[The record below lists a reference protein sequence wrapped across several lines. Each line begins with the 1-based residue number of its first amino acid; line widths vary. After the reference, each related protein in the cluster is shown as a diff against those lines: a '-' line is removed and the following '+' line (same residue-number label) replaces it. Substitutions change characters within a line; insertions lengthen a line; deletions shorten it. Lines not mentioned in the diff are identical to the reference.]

1 MEIGKGEM
9 NRKLRCAVVGLGR
22 IGWQFHVPQILTHDG
37 FELVAVVDPVEE
49 RLTEAKS
56 QFGVQRLCR
65 RIDELRSGEID
76 LAVVA
81 SPTCFHADQ
90 VTYFLEHGVDVFC
103 EKPIAPTFAE
113 AKQLATVAKAEGRR
127 LMLYQPHRLTSECL
141 TAQAIIQSEK
151 LGEIFMLR
159 RFSNGFSRR
168 NDWQALAKNGGGMLL
183 NYGAHYIDQMLYFF
197 HDKTQ
202 SVKCDMMA
210 AVTLGDAEDVV
221 QAIIRGESGRMYC
234 VDINMGAALSL
245 PSLVLYG
252 KHGTA
257 MLTVDGEWR
266 VRSFDPAI
274 ARQLNM
280 QQGMAAQQRKY
291 AVESLDWIEETFPP
305 VEEQRDEYY
314 NRCRDYFAFGKEPFV
329 PLDETLELMRT
340 IELCRESAQ
349 YNSFRQLTEKQEYK
363 NRHE

>member
-1 MEIGKGEM
+1 MGNRNGEM
-9 NRKLRCAVVGLGR
+9 NGKLRCAVVGLGR
-22 IGWQFHVPQILTHDG
+22 IGWQFHIPQILEHDG
-37 FELVAVVDPVEE
+37 FELTAVVDPAEE

-56 QFGVQRLCR
+56 QFGVQMLCR
-65 RIDELRSGEID
+65 RIDELPLEGID

-81 SPTCFHADQ
+81 SPTCFHFEQ

-113 AKQLATVAKAEGRR
+113 AEQLAALARGNGRR

-141 TAQAIIQSEK
+141 TAQAIMQSGK
-151 LGEIFMLR
+151 LGEIFMIR

-197 HDKTQ
+197 HDKTR

-221 QAIIRGESGRMYC
+221 QAVIRGESDRMYC
-234 VDINMGAALSL
+234 VDINMGTALPL
-245 PSLVLYG
+245 PHLMLYG

-257 MLTVDGEWR
+257 MLTTDGEWKIR
-266 VRSFDPAI
+266 RFDPIKAGKLGL
-274 ARQLNM
+274 QE
-280 QQGMAAQQRKY
+280 GMAAQQRKY
-291 AVESLDWIEETFPP
+291 AVESLDWIDESFPP
-305 VEEQRDEYY
+305 VQELRDEYY
-314 NRCRDYFAFGKEPFV
+314 NKCRDYFAFGKEPFV

-340 IELCRESAQ
+340 IELCRKSSQ
-349 YNSFRQLTEKQEYK
+349 CF
-363 NRHE
+363 